1 MAFNQINIISNNFL
15 TPNLKIMITDK
26 MKRKLNRMLLVL
38 GFFITASFVSC
49 TNQTKDKSDKESVN
63 TEVIDEIEKSR
74 NQLEKDLDKVLKKAD
89 ADLEILEA
97 RLADASEDAKKQIE
111 TAIGELKEERQK
123 ISEKLDDV
131 AEASADTWKDVKGEV
146 EESLKNA
153 NLKIDSLANSV

>member
-1 MAFNQINIISNNFL
+1 MV
-15 TPNLKIMITDK
+15 TDK
-26 MKRKLNRMLLVL
+26 MKRKLNRILLVF
-38 GFFITASFVSC
+38 GIFITASFVSC

-74 NQLEKDLDKVLKKAD
+74 NQLEKDLDKALKKAD

-153 NLKIDSLANSV
+153 NLKIDSLVNSV